1 MKKKSK
7 KIIKIIAIV
16 FVVLIGGV
24 IVINVGREMID
35 KAKTN
40 AEIKKNEEGRK
51 NAKTLMEYVSYHN
64 GDYYSCYDDDC
75 YYMEF
80 RAKDVKCD
88 ALTDD
93 IMYLSYDILISNSGE
108 IYDFSYDKLYSN
120 NQNCKKKDTDIKAKA
135 IKYNATTNGNNI
147 MILTD
152 DNKVYDEQLDP
163 LDERFEYDTVKS
175 VVYRDNNIKLLY
187 DNMIMDTYE
196 YNGWNNKDRYTVTVL
211 KKDNKIYT
219 QIYNGIRDYNKE
231 KNTYTFVKEDLYK
244 SLEEYGNI
252 KELYVAT
259 AFNSMDTK
267 KQYQFDDYT
276 ISAIVSDKGY
286 YYLSE
291 IKTDECVKYEDV
303 KCELELKES
312 EMYKKFSKDIKYI
325 GKEITILSDN
335 SVISTDYLTYPLD
348 KDLK

>member
-108 IYDFSYDKLYSN
+108 IYDFSY
-120 NQNCKKKDTDIKAKA
+120 I
-135 IKYNATTNGNNI
+135 ATTKI
-147 MILTD
+147 
-152 DNKVYDEQLDP
+152 V
-163 LDERFEYDTVKS
+163 R
-175 VVYRDNNIKLLY
+175 
-187 DNMIMDTYE
+187 
-196 YNGWNNKDRYTVTVL
+196 
-211 KKDNKIYT
+211 KKI
-219 QIYNGIRDYNKE
+219 QI
-231 KNTYTFVKEDLYK
+231 
-244 SLEEYGNI
+244 
-252 KELYVAT
+252 
-259 AFNSMDTK
+259 
-267 KQYQFDDYT
+267 
-276 ISAIVSDKGY
+276 
-286 YYLSE
+286 
-291 IKTDECVKYEDV
+291 
-303 KCELELKES
+303 
-312 EMYKKFSKDIKYI
+312 
-325 GKEITILSDN
+325 
-335 SVISTDYLTYPLD
+335 
-348 KDLK
+348 